1 MTSLW
6 LALDRLL
13 TDLFW
18 NERWSQRH
26 EINENDADRWNVDEI
41 DHDDDDDDDDECQK
55 KDLQQV
61 WCVSLLD

>member
-26 EINENDADRWNVDEI
+26 KINENDADRWNVDEI